1 MKQGLKDYNRK
12 YLQRDL
18 VSGGIAAMAMLPF
31 ALAFGALA
39 GLGMPA
45 GLIAAVGAGLLA
57 ALVPGRVSFPAGPVC
72 IVFLVFSACAGR
84 YGLPVALTAS
94 LFAGALVFAA
104 LLLQADRLLQ
114 HIPSPVAGGFT
125 IGAALV
131 MTILQTNNYF
141 GINATGVS
149 AGDML
154 LSYRSFGFHANW
166 RTVLY
171 GTIVLVLMITYP
183 RKFKKLHKIVP
194 AQFVSFVIALGLHLC
209 LVPSAAD
216 SPVLEVGAFS
226 HTLSGSGGIL
236 FGGFSVTPV
245 GGLILSTIAIALAI
259 LVCSGNARAEKRERP
274 GKALLLGAGNMLL
287 PLFGGM
293 PVGAVQE
300 KNEKVTRVA
309 PLFSSALMLL
319 AILLLGG
326 VFERIP
332 LSVLAVIL
340 IVTMW
345 EKLDFQALKT
355 VFGSKKPAQIILFF
369 LCAAATVFI
378 ELPYIMLLL
387 GVVTAC
393 AALHAVYQ
401 RKKGGSITG

>member
-1 MKQGLKDYNRK
+1 MKQEFMNYNGKR
-12 YLQRDL
+12 LRNDL
-18 VSGGIAAMAMLPF
+18 ASGAITAMSILPF

-39 GLGMPA
+39 GLGIPA
-45 GLIAAVGAGLLA
+45 GIIAAIAAGLLA
-57 ALVPGRVSFPAGPVC
+57 VLVPGRVLFFAGPTC
-72 IVFLVFSACAGR
+72 IIFLVFSACAGR
-84 YGLPVALTAS
+84 YGMPVALTAS
-94 LFAGALVFAA
+94 LFAGVLVFIA
-104 LLLQADRLLQ
+104 LLCRVDRLLH
-114 HIPSPVAGGFT
+114 HIPAPVAGGFT

-141 GINATGVS
+141 GINAVGVS
-149 AGDML
+149 AVDML

-194 AQFVSFVIALGLHLC
+194 AQFVSLVIALGLHLC
-209 LVPSAAD
+209 LVPSAVD
-216 SPVLEVGAFS
+216 SPILEAGPFA
-226 HTLSGSGGIL
+226 HTLSGSGGLL
-236 FGGFSVTPV
+236 FGGFAVTPV
-245 GGLILSTIAIALAI
+245 GGLILSSIAIALSI
-259 LVCSGNARAEKRERP
+259 LVCSGMPQQKQERQT
-274 GKALLLGAGNMLL
+274 GKALLLGAGNIVL

-300 KNEKVTRVA
+300 TDEKGTRVA
-309 PLFSSALMLL
+309 PLFSSALMLI
-319 AILLLGG
+319 AISLLGS

-345 EKLDFQALKT
+345 EKLDFKALKM
-355 VFGSKKPAQIILFF
+355 VFGSKKPAQIPLFF

-378 ELPYIMLLL
+378 ELPYVMLLL

-393 AALHAVYQ
+393 AALRARLQ
-401 RKKGGSITG
+401 KKKA

>member
-1 MKQGLKDYNRK
+1 MKQEFTDYNGKCLRN
-12 YLQRDL
+12 DL
-18 VSGGIAAMAMLPF
+18 TLGAITAMSILPF

-45 GLIAAVGAGLLA
+45 GIIAAIAAGLLA
-57 ALVPGRVSFPAGPVC
+57 VLVPGRVLFFAGPTC
-72 IVFLVFSACAGR
+72 IIFLVFSACAGR
-84 YGLPVALTAS
+84 YGMPVALTAS
-94 LFAGALVFAA
+94 LFAGVLVFIA
-104 LLLQADRLLQ
+104 LLCRVDRLLH
-114 HIPSPVAGGFT
+114 HIPAPVAGGFT
-125 IGAALV
+125 IGVALV

-141 GINATGVS
+141 GINAVGVS
-149 AGDML
+149 AVDML

-194 AQFVSFVIALGLHLC
+194 AQFVSLVIALGLHLC

-216 SPVLEVGAFS
+216 SPILEAGSFA
-226 HTLSGSGGIL
+226 HTLSGSGGLL
-236 FGGFSVTPV
+236 FGGFAVTPV
-245 GGLILSTIAIALAI
+245 GGLILSSIAIALSI
-259 LVCSGNARAEKRERP
+259 LVCSGMSQQERQT
-274 GKALLLGAGNMLL
+274 GKALLLGACNIVL

-300 KNEKVTRVA
+300 KDEKGTRVA
-309 PLFSSALMLL
+309 PLFSSALMLI
-319 AILLLGG
+319 AISLLGS

-345 EKLDFQALKT
+345 EKLDFKALKM
-355 VFGSKKPAQIILFF
+355 VFGSKKPAQILLFF
-369 LCAAATVFI
+369 LCAATTVFI
-378 ELPYIMLLL
+378 ELPYVMLLL

-393 AALHAVYQ
+393 AALRARLQ
-401 RKKGGSITG
+401 KKKA

>member
-1 MKQGLKDYNRK
+1 MKQEFTDYNGKR
-12 YLQRDL
+12 LRNDL
-18 VSGGIAAMAMLPF
+18 ALGAITAMSILPF

-45 GLIAAVGAGLLA
+45 GIIAAIAAGLLA
-57 ALVPGRVSFPAGPVC
+57 ALVPGRVLFFAGPTC
-72 IVFLVFSACAGR
+72 IIFLVFSACAGR
-84 YGLPVALTAS
+84 YGMPVALTAS
-94 LFAGALVFAA
+94 LFAGVLVFIA
-104 LLLQADRLLQ
+104 LLCRVDRLLH
-114 HIPSPVAGGFT
+114 HIPAPVAGGFT

-141 GINATGVS
+141 GINAVGVS
-149 AGDML
+149 AVDML
-154 LSYRSFGFHANW
+154 LSYLSLGFHANW

-183 RKFKKLHKIVP
+183 RKFKKLHEIVP
-194 AQFVSFVIALGLHLC
+194 AQFVSLVIALGLHLC

-216 SPVLEVGAFS
+216 SPILEAGSFA
-226 HTLSGSGGIL
+226 HTLSGSGGLL
-236 FGGFSVTPV
+236 FDGFTVTPV
-245 GGLILSTIAIALAI
+245 GGLILSSIAIALSI
-259 LVCSGNARAEKRERP
+259 LVCSGMPQQKQERQT
-274 GKALLLGAGNMLL
+274 GKAILLGAGNIVL

-300 KNEKVTRVA
+300 KDEKGTRVA
-309 PLFSSALMLL
+309 PLFSSALMLI
-319 AILLLGG
+319 AISLLGS

-345 EKLDFQALKT
+345 EKLDFKALKM
-355 VFGSKKPAQIILFF
+355 VFGSKKPAQILLFF

-378 ELPYIMLLL
+378 ELPYVMLLL

-393 AALHAVYQ
+393 AALRARLQ
-401 RKKGGSITG
+401 KKKA

>member
-12 YLQRDL
+12 CLQRDL
-18 VSGGIAAMAMLPF
+18 ASGGIAAMAMLPF

-57 ALVPGRVSFPAGPVC
+57 ALVPGRVSFFAGPVC

-104 LLLQADRLLQ
+104 LLLHAERLL
-114 HIPSPVAGGFT
+114 HDIPAPVAGGFT

-149 AGDML
+149 AVDML

-183 RKFKKLHKIVP
+183 RKFKTLHKKVP
-194 AQFVSFVIALGLHLC
+194 AQFVSLVIALGLHLC

-236 FGGFSVTPV
+236 FGGFSITPA
-245 GGLILSTIAIALAI
+245 GGLIVSTIAIALAI

-300 KNEKVTRVA
+300 KNEKVTRIA

-326 VFERIP
+326 IFERIP

-345 EKLDFQALKT
+345 EKLDFKALKT
-355 VFGSKKPAQIILFF
+355 VFGGKRPVPVLLFF

-378 ELPYIMLLL
+378 ELPYLMLLL

-393 AALHAVYQ
+393 AALRARLQ
-401 RKKGGSITG
+401 MKKA

>member
-1 MKQGLKDYNRK
+1 MKQRLTQVPYDRK
-12 YLQRDL
+12 RLGQDL
-18 VSGGIAAMAMLPF
+18 AAGGIAAMSMLPF

-39 GLGMPA
+39 GIGMPA
-45 GLIAAVGAGLLA
+45 GLIATVGAGFLS
-57 ALVPGRVSFPAGPVC
+57 ALVPGRVPYFAGPTC

-84 YGLPVALTAS
+84 YGMPVALTAS
-94 LFAGALVFAA
+94 FFAGMLVFAA
-104 LLLQADRLLQ
+104 LLLRADRLLQ
-114 HIPSPVAGGFT
+114 FIPAPVASGFT

-149 AGDML
+149 AVEML

-183 RKFKKLHKIVP
+183 RKFKKLHQKIP
-194 AQFVSFVIALGLHLC
+194 AQFVSLVIALGLHLC
-209 LVPSAAD
+209 LVPSAEK
-216 SPVLEVGAFS
+216 SPVLEAGAFS
-226 HTLSGSGGIL
+226 HALSGSGGIL
-236 FGGFSVTPV
+236 FGGFTVAPA
-245 GGLILSTIAIALAI
+245 GGLILSTSAIALSI
-259 LVCSGNARAEKRERP
+259 LVCSGVSR
-274 GKALLLGAGNMLL
+274 GA
-287 PLFGGM
+287 
-293 PVGAVQE
+293 QE
-300 KNEKVTRVA
+300 KGEQATRVA
-309 PLFSSALMLL
+309 PLFSSVLMLA

-355 VFGSKKPAQIILFF
+355 VFGGKKLAQILLFF
-369 LCAAATVFI
+369 LCAAATVFL
-378 ELPYIMLLL
+378 ELPYVMILF
-387 GVVTAC
+387 GIVTLYM
-393 AALHAVYQ
+393 ALRMWMRQ
-401 RKKGGSITG
+401 KR